1 MLDYC
6 VMNQVRY
13 TEIRALNV
21 IHTHLMG
28 PVPQILS
35 CNLGHLLCTGDPREG
50 SFGMFKTP
58 EPLAYTRP
66 TVVQLD
72 FSQLPPLVG
81 FADLFFTSVISRL
94 PLSLT
99 K

>member
-1 MLDYC
+1 MPCSIYNEVDRFTNEHLSTRIETMFIKRGKNVMLDYC

-35 CNLGHLLCTGDPREG
+35 CNLGHLLCTC
-50 SFGMFKTP
+50 
-58 EPLAYTRP
+58 
-66 TVVQLD
+66 Q
-72 FSQLPPLVG
+72 
-81 FADLFFTSVISRL
+81 
-94 PLSLT
+94 
-99 K
+99 

>member
-6 VMNQVRY
+6 VVNQVRC
-13 TEIRALNV
+13 EIHRNSS
-21 IHTHLMG
+21 
-28 PVPQILS
+28 PQCHS
-35 CNLGHLLCTGDPREG
+35 HPSYGHLLCTWDPREG

-81 FADLFFTSVISRL
+81 FADLFFTSVFSRL